1 MLDDRALDLLFRTA
15 RTYRGSAQAWQSRA
29 VEPALLQQVWDLAKL
44 GATAANCSPARI
56 VFVQSAEAK
65 AKLKDALDEG
75 NVASCMAA
83 PVTAIVGM
91 DMAFYDKLGYLFPH
105 VDARSWYVGADG
117 APYANVEPTAFRN
130 SSLQG
135 AYLMLAARALGL
147 DCGPM
152 SGFNAAKLEA
162 AFFAGTQVRANFI
175 CNLGYGNPDTLHPR
189 GPRLSFDEA
198 CRIV

>member
-15 RTYRGSAQAWQSRA
+15 RTYRGSAEAWLPRP
-29 VEPALLQQVWDLAKL
+29 VEPALLRQVWDLAKL
-44 GATAANCSPARI
+44 GATAANCSPARV
-56 VFVQSAEAK
+56 VFVHSAEGK
-65 AKLKDALDEG
+65 ARLKEALDAG

-83 PVTAIVGM
+83 PVTAIIGM
-91 DMAFYDKLGYLFPH
+91 DLAFYDKLGYLFPH

-117 APYANVEPTAFRN
+117 APYPGIEATALRN

-152 SGFNAAKLEA
+152 SGFDAGKLEA
-162 AFFAGTQVRANFI
+162 AFFAGSQVRANFI
-175 CNLGYGNPDTLHPR
+175 CNLGYGNPATLHPR
-189 GPRLSFDEA
+189 HPRLSFDEA